1 MQISLDAR
9 WLKTGI
15 GRYVEGVLAGLRGK
29 LNGIDLHVLTM
40 AAYSDRV
47 ADLCDHV
54 SFCDAPIYS
63 LREQIGVPWK
73 CRNSGLLH
81 VPHYNAPLIW
91 NKKLVVTIHDLI
103 HLENPARYAALVY
116 AGPML
121 KAVTRKADAIITV
134 SRSVKTRLVDE
145 LKVPGDKIRVIYN
158 GVDPSFR
165 PGEKAAARSDFGEI
179 LPSGKIL
186 LAIGNNRPHKNL
198 RTLVQA
204 FESATGALPSDWK
217 LMLIAEGAGE
227 LIERTKIPERI
238 VGRDRVSEEQL
249 RLIYRAADAFIMPSL
264 NEGFGLP
271 IIEAMAS
278 GLPVLCSDIEVFR
291 EVAGENA
298 QYFNPRSAT
307 DMARTIVEALNAP
320 QCLQSLADG
329 GKMRASL
336 FSWESCGREHA
347 EVYRSVLQAN
357 DGRYSRDHE
366 NA

>member
-15 GRYVEGVLAGLRGK
+15 GRYVEGVLGGLRGK

-47 ADLCDHV
+47 ADLCDRV
-54 SFCDAPIYS
+54 SFYDAPIYS

-73 CRNSGLLH
+73 CRNSALLH
-81 VPHYNAPLIW
+81 VPHYNAPLVW

-103 HLENPARYAALVY
+103 HLENPARRAASVY
-116 AGPML
+116 ARPML

-145 LKVPGDKIRVIYN
+145 IKVREDKIRVIYN

-165 PGEKAAARSDFGEI
+165 PGDKEAARCELGEI

-186 LAIGNNRPHKNL
+186 LAIGNLRPHKNL

-204 FESATGALPSDWK
+204 FEGATDALPSEWK
-217 LMLIAEGAGE
+217 LMLIAEGAQE
-227 LIERTKIPERI
+227 LIAATRIPDRI
-238 VGRDRVSEEQL
+238 VGKDRVSEEQL

-291 EVAGENA
+291 EVAENSA
-298 QYFNPRSAT
+298 RYFSPRST
-307 DMARTIVEALNAP
+307 TEMARVIVEALNAP
-320 QCLQSLADG
+320 EWLQKLADA
-329 GKMRASL
+329 GKPRASL
-336 FSWESCGREHA
+336 FSWDSCGREHA
-347 EVYRSVLQAN
+347 EVYRSVLRVN
-357 DGRYSRDHE
+357 
-366 NA
+366 